1 MAFTVDQD
9 VWKSSGTFAVDT
21 AVKATPGIFGSVIL
35 TGDGTNLATMVVYDH
50 ASAASGT
57 VIARAATKECAQ
69 VLGPVSCANGIYAD
83 IGGTGA
89 AAVVLYK

>member
-1 MAFTVDQD
+1 MEQI
-9 VWKSSGTFAVDT
+9 WKTSGTQAADV
-21 AVKATPGIFGSVIL
+21 AIKASHCIFGSVIL
-35 TGDGTNLATMVVYDH
+35 IGDGTNLATAILYDN

-69 VLGPVSCANGIYAD
+69 IVGPVSCANGIFLD

-89 AAVVLYK
+89 AAVVLYR